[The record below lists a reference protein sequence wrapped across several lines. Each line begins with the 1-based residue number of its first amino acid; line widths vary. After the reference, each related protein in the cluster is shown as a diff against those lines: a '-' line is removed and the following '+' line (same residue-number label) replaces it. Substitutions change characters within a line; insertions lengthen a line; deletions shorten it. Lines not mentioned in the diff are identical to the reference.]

1 MKKQVLTKVVSA
13 ILIIGI
19 LFCAY
24 KITIYIL
31 NEFNSSG
38 KVTQVKPVTDEAAER
53 KKHLLSLYKKNHDV
67 KAWLHIKG
75 TSINYVVMQTPSDEG
90 FYLRKDFNKK
100 YLISGTLFFSL
111 GSYLD
116 LIDRK
121 IRSSDVMLIH
131 GHNMSKSEMFNNV
144 RKYKERLYLSE
155 HKYGTITTLQ
165 RERTFEW
172 FACFTTSV
180 NNKSSAAFPYY
191 TYSMFGDI
199 NDVNKSKKEFNEF
212 IKKVYEKSVSKTSY
226 RPVYGKPLLMLST
239 CDGFDTDIRCVL
251 IGQEVD
257 PEEVP
262 FEDKD
267 KDGYYDN
274 GYYEG

>member
-1 MKKQVLTKVVSA
+1 MKKQALKKIISA
-13 ILIIGI
+13 VLIIGI
-19 LFCAY
+19 LFCGY
-24 KITIYIL
+24 KIAVYLL
-31 NEFNSSG
+31 NEFNN
-38 KVTQVKPVTDEAAER
+38 DEAAEVKQVPDTSLDRR
-53 KKHLLSLYKKNHDV
+53 KQLIALYKKNHDV
-67 KAWLHIKG
+67 KAWLSIKG
-75 TSINYVVMQTPSDEG
+75 TSIDYVVMQTPSDEG
-90 FYLRKDFNKK
+90 FYLRKDFNKQ

-144 RKYKERLYLSE
+144 RKFKDRIYLNN

-172 FACFTTSV
+172 FACFTTAV
-180 NNKSSAAFPYY
+180 NNSSEKSFPYY
-191 TYSMFGDI
+191 RFSMFGDNSDI
-199 NDVNKSKKEFNEF
+199 TKSKKEFDSF
-212 IKKVYEKSVSKTSY
+212 IKNVYARSVSNTNYK
-226 RPVYGKPLLMLST
+226 PVYGKPLLMLST
-239 CDGFDTDIRCVL
+239 CDGFDTNIRCVL

-262 FEDKD
+262 FEDKNN
-267 KDGYYDN
+267 DGFYDN